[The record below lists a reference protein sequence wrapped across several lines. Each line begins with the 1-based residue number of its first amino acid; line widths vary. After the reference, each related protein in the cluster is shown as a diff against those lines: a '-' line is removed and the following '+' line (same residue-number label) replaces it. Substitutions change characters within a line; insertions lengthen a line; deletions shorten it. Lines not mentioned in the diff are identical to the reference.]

1 MEAKMLEFKNNND
14 TGAIEAWIGGKVRLV
29 VNKRPH
35 NIYRWR
41 IRVDGNYVF
50 GGRADSLEEAKELA
64 VKKYFA
70 EFVTPVLAVPKAV
83 GEQKAPPVEE
93 TPPKKAPAK
102 KRAPAK
108 KTSSKDEVAPE

>member
-1 MEAKMLEFKNNND
+1 MEATMLEFKNNNE

-41 IRVDGNYVF
+41 IRVDGNWVY
-50 GGRADSLEEAKELA
+50 GGKADSLEEAKELA

-70 EFVTPVLAVPKAV
+70 EFVTPVLAAIEAV
-83 GEQKAPPVEE
+83 KEQPAPTEE

-108 KTSSKDEVAPE
+108 KTPSKDEVAPE